1 MKIALIVLL
10 VLLVLLLIPFGALVR
25 YDRDGFA
32 AFVKVLFL
40 RVQVYPAPEKKKGK
54 EKKREKEREK
64 KPSDQPTQPAGKK
77 KDEPKKG
84 GTLDLVRAALPLV
97 KPALVG
103 LKKRLTVNQ
112 LDLHVTWAGDDPAD
126 VAVGYGC
133 ANAALGTLWA
143 MIDQNFK
150 VRKSNLGVDVDF
162 DQSSP
167 TVYLDAIITLNLWKA
182 LTLALPLLVR
192 FSRNYSRLRPKT
204 EIPVPDDK
212 TKKEA

>member
-25 YDRDGFA
+25 YDQDGFV

-40 RVQVYPAPEKKKGK
+40 RFQVYPAPERK
-54 EKKREKEREK
+54 EKKGNGKKPGGQASPPAEEK
-64 KPSDQPTQPAGKK
+64 KDAP
-77 KDEPKKG
+77 EKKG
-84 GTLDLVRAALPLV
+84 GTLKLVRAALPLV

-103 LKKRLTVNQ
+103 LKRRLSVDQ
-112 LDLHVTWAGDDPAD
+112 LDLHVTWAGSDPAD
-126 VAVGYGC
+126 VAMGYGC

-150 VRKSNLGVDVDF
+150 VKKSNLGVSVDF
-162 DQSSP
+162 DAASP
-167 TVYLDAIITLNLWKA
+167 AVYLDAIVTLNLWKT
-182 LTLALPLLVR
+182 LTLVLPLLVR
-192 FSRNYSRLRPKT
+192 FLRNYSRLKPKA
-204 EIPVPDDK
+204 EAPVPNDK